1 MRASRRGSR
10 KNGCSGRRCWS
21 RRQSGGVAPVDDSTM
36 LGPSALSRAQGQ
48 DYLGIHKAQHGGAAV
63 SLAAAAPVGYT
74 GVLDDNLRA
83 FARVTPLD
91 SANAA
96 IQGMSDQSGGGRRR
110 RGRKGPAAFRGA
122 QKAMT
127 RRLKKIKFRL
137 AKLMKKLTKRR
148 RQFVKTAKPSRFFKA
163 FQRRMSRHS
172 RRGRRSH
179 RGGGGYQY
187 ANQADYGAPGM
198 LLSPGQE
205 RQALMGMNPEW
216 KLAADPQSFA
226 PRMS

>member
-21 RRQSGGVAPVDDSTM
+21 RRQSGGVAPVDDTSTY
-36 LGPSALSRAQGQ
+36 GPSLLSRAQGQ
-48 DYLGIHKAQHGGAAV
+48 DYLNIHRAQHGGAAV

-91 SANAA
+91 TANAA

-110 RGRKGPAAFRGA
+110 RGRKGVSRGA
-122 QKAMT
+122 RKAFT
-127 RRLKKIKFRL
+127 RRLKKIKVRL

-163 FQRRMSRHS
+163 FQRRMSR
-172 RRGRRSH
+172 RGRRGH

-187 ANQADYGAPGM
+187 TNQADYGAPGM

-205 RQALMGMNPEW
+205 RQAMMGMNPEW

-226 PRMS
+226 PKLS